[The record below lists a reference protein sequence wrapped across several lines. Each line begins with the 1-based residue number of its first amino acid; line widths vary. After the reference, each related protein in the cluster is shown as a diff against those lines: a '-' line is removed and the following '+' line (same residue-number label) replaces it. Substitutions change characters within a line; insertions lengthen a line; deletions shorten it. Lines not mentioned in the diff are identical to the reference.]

1 MRTRTRLR
9 KKAKSKMY
17 ADFAAVYDRLM
28 ADVDYDT
35 WAAHYRQLLSQN
47 GVKDN
52 ALVLEAACGTGN
64 LTIRL
69 ARDFRVLPSDMSE
82 EMLTIAAAKA
92 RANGLSLTFLKQDMR
107 ALKAHRLADAIVCGC
122 DGVNY
127 LLDDHSLK
135 AFFSSAHAALKPG
148 GVLAFDVSNY
158 DKLSRVLGNAP
169 QILREEDICYIWENA
184 FDSKTNLLHLSLS
197 IFVKDKAVRYQR
209 IEEEQTQR
217 AYTQDVLQAAL
228 TEAGFGN
235 IQCFGN
241 FTLSKPAKNAQRLH
255 FTAIKE

>member
-1 MRTRTRLR
+1 M
-9 KKAKSKMY
+9 KATSEMY

-28 ADVDYDT
+28 ADVDYDA

-47 GVKDN
+47 GVKEG
-52 ALVLEAACGTGN
+52 ALVLEAACGTGS

-92 RANGLSLTFLKQDMR
+92 KSHGLSLTFLKQDMR
-107 ALKAHRLADAIVCGC
+107 ALRTHRLADALVCGC

-127 LLDDHSLK
+127 LRDDHSLK
-135 AFFSSAHAALKPG
+135 AFFASAHAALKPG
-148 GVLAFDVSNY
+148 GVLAFDISSY

-184 FDSKTNLLHLSLS
+184 FDSKTSLLHLSLS
-197 IFVKDKAVRYQR
+197 IFVKDKNGCYQR

-217 AYTQDVLQAAL
+217 AYTKDDVQTVLSE
-228 TEAGFGN
+228 TGFGS

-241 FTLSKPAKNAQRLH
+241 FTLNKPAKNAQRLH